1 MLSFDV
7 WLFLAQPLCFL
18 SYGIFISHTSPPAQR
33 GDPQPLLSGV
43 RRTFSHPE
51 RGRVL
56 GRLNLRG
63 VAAGGCDFWMEMPC
77 CAMDKVTLWAA
88 YECGVWTGMRSSPS
102 RVGGSPRGG
111 RAAPVPR
118 GVCVFNAAG
127 GVVSRGRSRF
137 PASPLAA
144 RRWRRRGEALVAPPS
159 IHLSIYTSIHP
170 PTHPLI
176 HPFIHPPTALH
187 GPALPALSARGGSAR
202 LRPR

>member
-1 MLSFDV
+1 MAFSS
-7 WLFLAQPLCFL
+7 P
-18 SYGIFISHTSPPAQR
+18 TSPPAQR

-56 GRLNLRG
+56 GRLNLREG
-63 VAAGGCDFWMEMPC
+63 LRRGGCDFSMETPC
-77 CAMDKVTLWAA
+77 CAMDKVTLWAV
-88 YECGVWTGMRSSPS
+88 YECGGWTGVRSSPS

-170 PTHPLI
+170 PTHSSIPSSTR
-176 HPFIHPPTALH
+176 PPPSM
-187 GPALPALSARGGSAR
+187 GRR
-202 LRPR
+202 CRR